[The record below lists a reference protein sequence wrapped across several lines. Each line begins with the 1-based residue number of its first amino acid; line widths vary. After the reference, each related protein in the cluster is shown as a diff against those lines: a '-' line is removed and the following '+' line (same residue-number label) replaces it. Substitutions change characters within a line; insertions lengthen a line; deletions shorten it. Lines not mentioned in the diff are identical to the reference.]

1 MTLLTSDT
9 RWKAFLHEM
18 ASRPDSRKVLT
29 AEADALLTAAAP
41 SVTQKKH
48 LPPTG
53 DAHDYQSLSPYW
65 WPDPAKP
72 DGLPWLSRD
81 GEVNPLFYEYDSPRL
96 ESFSQAV
103 IRLIFEAATSGKTVY
118 GEKAG
123 KLLKTWFLDPNTE
136 MNPHLQ
142 YAQFIPGITTGRG
155 IGIIDATAFVFLLDA
170 VTRLEF
176 NKEWTVKDLA
186 GLKNW
191 MNRYLD
197 WLLTSANGKE
207 EGNEANNHGTW
218 YDVQVACVA
227 SFCDKMESVRDQ
239 LTAAAQNR
247 ISTQIGSD
255 GSQPHELKRTL
266 SFTYCT
272 FNLLGFSCVAKFL
285 SKPGLNLWAWK
296 GTKGG
301 SILSAIRWMIP
312 YYTKKSPW
320 THQQLHPVQ
329 FSTAALLLSLAQEG
343 LDDSELGP
351 LAQQLA
357 EEPWEKIS
365 FSKASLTGRSYPK
378 LAPQA
383 GT

>member
-1 MTLLTSDT
+1 MSLLTSDA
-9 RWKAFLHEM
+9 RWKAFLQEM
-18 ASRPDSRKVLT
+18 ADRPDSRKVLI
-29 AEADALLTAAAP
+29 AEADTLLTATAP

-48 LPPTG
+48 LPPTK

-72 DGLPWLSRD
+72 DGLPWVSRD

-103 IRLIFEAATSGKTVY
+103 IRLIFEAAVSGKTVY
-118 GEKAG
+118 AEKAG

-170 VTRLEF
+170 VVRLEF
-176 NKEWTVKDLA
+176 NKEWTAQDLA

-191 MNRYLD
+191 MTRYLD

-227 SFCDKMESVRDQ
+227 SFCDKWESVKHQ
-239 LTAAAQNR
+239 LTAAAQKR
-247 ISTQIGSD
+247 ISTQIEPD

-285 SKPGLNLWAWK
+285 SKPGLNLWDWK
-296 GTKGG
+296 GDKGG
-301 SILSAIRWMIP
+301 SILAALHWMIP

-343 LDDSELGP
+343 LGDPTLEP

-357 EEPWEKIS
+357 AEPWEKIS

-378 LAPQA
+378 LAPQTGA
-383 GT
+383 